1 MTRPAAPAP
10 AAART
15 TDAAKDAARASRDE
29 ILQAA
34 AELFMA
40 FGYAA
45 TSIDAVA
52 ERLGATKGRIYHHYR
67 SKSDLY
73 FDVQVAAMNRV
84 TEAIEPIARRQMG
97 AAERLAAMALR
108 HAQILLT
115 ELPMQKVAVQG
126 LERQLLGDAQ
136 GNSPAS
142 KRLRA
147 VVKLLDD
154 YEHLFAEVIADG
166 IREGVFVDLPPR
178 LATKP
183 FFGVLN
189 WATVWYSPRRL
200 QSAEAIDEIAQ
211 VLAAYAMRGILK
223 PPSDDALPSSGDPA
237 PAPEPGPAKLRL
249 RS

>member
-1 MTRPAAPAP
+1 MTSGPTVPPVPVA
-10 AAART
+10 
-15 TDAAKDAARASRDE
+15 TDAAKASHDQ

-45 TSIDAVA
+45 TTIDAVA

-67 SKSDLY
+67 SKADLY
-73 FDVQVAAMNRV
+73 FDVQVAAMVRV
-84 TEAIEPIARRQMG
+84 TEAIEPIARRPGG
-97 AAERLAAMALR
+97 AVERLSAMALR

-126 LERQLLGDAQ
+126 LERQLLGRTL
-136 GNSPAS
+136 GSSPAA

-147 VVKLLDD
+147 VVKLRDD
-154 YEHLFAEVIADG
+154 YEALFAEVIDQG
-166 IREGVFVDLPPR
+166 IREGLLIDLPPR

-200 QSAEAIDEIAQ
+200 QSPAAIDELAQ
-211 VLAAYAMRGILK
+211 LLAAYAMRGLLK
-223 PPSDDALPSSGDPA
+223 PAAG
-237 PAPEPGPAKLRL
+237 
-249 RS
+249 

>member
-1 MTRPAAPAP
+1 MAPQQGTAIAMSARQQAATP
-10 AAART
+10 AAAAKEV
-15 TDAAKDAARASRDE
+15 AAKASRDE

-34 AELFMA
+34 AELFME

-84 TEAIEPIARRQMG
+84 FEAVEPIARQPGG
-97 AAERLAAMALR
+97 AVQRLAAMALC
-108 HAQILLT
+108 HARILLT

-126 LERQLLGDAQ
+126 LERQLLGNSL
-136 GNSPAS
+136 GNTPVS

-147 VVKLLDD
+147 VVKMRDD
-154 YEHLFAEVIADG
+154 YERLFAEVIDDG
-166 IREGVFVDLPPR
+166 IREGAFIDLPPR

-183 FFGVLN
+183 FLGVLN

-200 QSAEAIDEIAQ
+200 QSAESVDDLAR
-211 VLAAYAMRGILK
+211 VLAEFALRGILK
-223 PPSDDALPSSGDPA
+223 PAA
-237 PAPEPGPAKLRL
+237 P
-249 RS
+249 

>member
-1 MTRPAAPAP
+1 MSSGQPAVPAVP
-10 AAART
+10 KP
-15 TDAAKDAARASRDE
+15 TDAAKASHDQ

-34 AELFMA
+34 AELFME

-45 TSIDAVA
+45 TTIDAVA

-67 SKSDLY
+67 SKADLY
-73 FDVQVAAMNRV
+73 FDVQVAAMVRV
-84 TEAIEPIARRQMG
+84 TEAIEPIARRRAG
-97 AAERLAAMALR
+97 AVERLSAMALR

-126 LERQLLGDAQ
+126 LERQLLGSTLGQ
-136 GNSPAS
+136 SPAS

-147 VVKLLDD
+147 VVKMRDD
-154 YEHLFAEVIADG
+154 YEGLFAEVIDEG
-166 IREGVFVDLPPR
+166 IREGRLIDLPPR

-200 QSAEAIDEIAQ
+200 QSPEAINEMAQ
-211 VLAAYAMRGILK
+211 LLAAYAMRGLLK
-223 PPSDDALPSSGDPA
+223 PAAG
-237 PAPEPGPAKLRL
+237 
-249 RS
+249 

>member
-1 MTRPAAPAP
+1 MKSPPPAATVAKDTAP
-10 AAART
+10 
-15 TDAAKDAARASRDE
+15 DAAKASRDE

-67 SKSDLY
+67 SKADLY

-84 TEAIEPIARRQMG
+84 TEAIEPIARGPAG
-97 AAERLAAMALR
+97 AVERLSAMALR

-126 LERQLLGDAQ
+126 LERQLLGNSQ
-136 GNSPAS
+136 GHSPAS

-147 VVKLLDD
+147 VVKMRDD
-154 YEHLFAEVIADG
+154 YERLFAEVIDDG
-166 IREGVFVDLPPR
+166 IREGAFNDLPPR

-200 QSAEAIDEIAQ
+200 QSPEAIDDLAR
-211 VLAAYAMRGILK
+211 VLAEYAMRGMLK
-223 PPSDDALPSSGDPA
+223 RPA
-237 PAPEPGPAKLRL
+237 
-249 RS
+249 

>member
-1 MTRPAAPAP
+1 MSTGQPPVPAVPLP
-10 AAART
+10 
-15 TDAAKDAARASRDE
+15 TDAAKASHDQ

-45 TSIDAVA
+45 TTIDAVA

-67 SKSDLY
+67 SKADLY
-73 FDVQVAAMNRV
+73 FDVQVAAMVRL
-84 TEAIEPIARRQMG
+84 TEAIEPIARRPGG
-97 AAERLAAMALR
+97 AVDRLSAMALR

-126 LERQLLGDAQ
+126 LERQLLGRTL
-136 GNSPAS
+136 GSSPAA

-147 VVKLLDD
+147 VVKLRDD
-154 YEHLFAEVIADG
+154 YEALFAEVIDQG
-166 IREGVFVDLPPR
+166 IREGLLIDLPPR

-200 QSAEAIDEIAQ
+200 QSPAAIDELAQ
-211 VLAAYAMRGILK
+211 LLADYAMRGLLK
-223 PPSDDALPSSGDPA
+223 PA
-237 PAPEPGPAKLRL
+237 PG
-249 RS
+249 

>member
-1 MTRPAAPAP
+1 MSKPPAP
-10 AAART
+10 AVPAKRLAGKD
-15 TDAAKDAARASRDE
+15 DAAKASSGE

-67 SKSDLY
+67 SKADLY
-73 FDVQVAAMNRV
+73 FDVQVAAMTRV
-84 TEAIEPIARRQMG
+84 MSAVEPIARQPG
-97 AAERLAAMALR
+97 SALQRLSAMALC

-126 LERQLLGDAQ
+126 LERQLLGNSL
-136 GNSPAS
+136 GNTPAS
-142 KRLRA
+142 QRLQA
-147 VVKLLDD
+147 VILLRDD
-154 YEHLFAEVIADG
+154 YERLFAEVIDDG

-200 QSAEAIDEIAQ
+200 QSAEAIDN
-211 VLAAYAMRGILK
+211 LARTLADFALRGLLK
-223 PPSDDALPSSGDPA
+223 TAPS
-237 PAPEPGPAKLRL
+237 
-249 RS
+249 

>member
-1 MTRPAAPAP
+1 MSKAPEPAAPAP
-10 AAART
+10 QGAG
-15 TDAAKDAARASRDE
+15 KDDVARASRGE

-34 AELFMA
+34 AELFME

-67 SKSDLY
+67 SKADLY

-84 TEAIEPIARRQMG
+84 LAAVEPIARQPG
-97 AAERLAAMALR
+97 SAVQRLSAMALC

-126 LERQLLGDAQ
+126 LERQLLGKAL
-136 GNSPAS
+136 GNTPAS

-147 VVKLLDD
+147 VIQLRDD
-154 YEHLFAEVIADG
+154 YERVFAEVIDDG
-166 IREGVFVDLPPR
+166 IREGLFVDLPPR

-200 QSAEAIDEIAQ
+200 QSAEAIDN
-211 VLAAYAMRGILK
+211 LARTLADFALRGLLK
-223 PPSDDALPSSGDPA
+223 PA
-237 PAPEPGPAKLRL
+237 PG
-249 RS
+249 

>member
-1 MTRPAAPAP
+1 MTRSPPL
-10 AAART
+10 AAAV
-15 TDAAKDAARASRDE
+15 AKDAARDSRDE

-34 AELFMA
+34 AELFME

-67 SKSDLY
+67 SKADLY

-84 TEAIEPIARRQMG
+84 TEAIEPIAKGPGG
-97 AAERLAAMALR
+97 AAQRLSAMALR
-108 HAQILLT
+108 HAQILLN

-126 LERQLLGDAQ
+126 LERQLLGNSL
-136 GNSPAS
+136 GHSPAA

-147 VVKLLDD
+147 VVQMRDD
-154 YEHLFAEVIADG
+154 YERMFAEVIDDG
-166 IREGVFVDLPPR
+166 IREGVFIDLPPR

-200 QSAEAIDEIAQ
+200 QSPEAIDEIAR
-211 VLAAYAMRGILK
+211 VLAAYAMRGMLK
-223 PPSDDALPSSGDPA
+223 H
-237 PAPEPGPAKLRL
+237 PG
-249 RS
+249 

>member
-1 MTRPAAPAP
+1 MSKPQPPATLAPAP
-10 AAART
+10 GAAGKD
-15 TDAAKDAARASRDE
+15 DAAKASRGE

-34 AELFMA
+34 AEMFME

-67 SKSDLY
+67 SKADLY

-84 TEAIEPIARRQMG
+84 LTAVEPIARQPGG
-97 AAERLAAMALR
+97 AVQRLSAMALC

-126 LERQLLGDAQ
+126 LERQLLGNSL
-136 GNSPAS
+136 GNTPAS

-147 VVKLLDD
+147 VIQMRDD
-154 YEHLFAEVIADG
+154 YERLFAEVIDDG

-200 QSAEAIDEIAQ
+200 QSTDAIDD
-211 VLAAYAMRGILK
+211 LARTLADFALRGLLK
-223 PPSDDALPSSGDPA
+223 PA
-237 PAPEPGPAKLRL
+237 PA
-249 RS
+249 